1 MKNQNTQQIDA
12 IRIALRDRNIAF
24 VSEATGLN
32 AHTIY
37 RLVNGK
43 VKPNKSTLNLLSMY
57 LDGQA
62 TKASAQN
69 VQPQ

>member
-12 IRIALRDRNIAF
+12 IRSALRDRNIAF

-37 RLVNGK
+37 RLVHGK
-43 VKPNKSTLNLLSMY
+43 VKPNKSTITLLSMY
-57 LDGQA
+57 LDGK
-62 TKASAQN
+62 TKDAGE
-69 VQPQ
+69 VVKPE